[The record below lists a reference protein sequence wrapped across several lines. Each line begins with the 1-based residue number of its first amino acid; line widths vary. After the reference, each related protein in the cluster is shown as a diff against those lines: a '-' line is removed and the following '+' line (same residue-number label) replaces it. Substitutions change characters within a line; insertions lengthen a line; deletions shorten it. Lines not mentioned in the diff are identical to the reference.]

1 MNAIRR
7 QPVRHAAYGATA
19 LLTIWGA
26 RKVLKV
32 LTTARNTAHSELRT
46 SQNQGTDDGQP
57 RSVADDTNK
66 SPAVNKEFF
75 QQLLELMKIIIPGLW
90 SKENAILTAHTAT
103 LVVRTFLSIYVAKLD
118 GRIVKTIVQKDA
130 RKFLLMLSFWVGL
143 AVPATFVNSL
153 IRYLESKLGLALRT
167 RLIDHAYKLYF
178 KNKTY
183 YRVSNLDSRLAN
195 VDQCLTDDITTFT
208 QSVSHLYSHLTKPF
222 LDVALMS
229 YTLVELASS
238 RGASSKL
245 PTILASLVIVIT
257 FRVSLSCIYRRCL
270 MAQLNMKKKW

>member
-1 MNAIRR
+1 MRAIRR
-7 QPVRHAAYGATA
+7 QPMKHAAYGATA
-19 LLTIWGA
+19 LLAIWGT
-26 RKVLKV
+26 RKAIKV
-32 LTTARNTAHSELRT
+32 LTSTRKPTNSEL
-46 SQNQGTDDGQP
+46 SGNQRRKTDEENVSA
-57 RSVADDTNK
+57 SVPDRKK
-66 SPAVNKEFF
+66 SPAVNREFF
-75 QQLLELMKIIIPGLW
+75 QQLLELMKIIIPGVW

-118 GRIVKTIVQKDA
+118 GKIVKTIVQKDA
-130 RKFLLMLSFWVGL
+130 RKFLMMLSFWVGL
-143 AVPATFVNSL
+143 AIPATFVNSL

-167 RLIDHAYKLYF
+167 RLVDYAYKLYF

-183 YRVSNLDSRLAN
+183 YRVSNLDGRLAN

-257 FRVSLSCIYRRCL
+257 FRVSLWLFAVHSS
-270 MAQLNMKKKW
+270 